1 MKAGVGPLSGF
12 VIGVTADR
20 RSDEQ
25 IELLTRK
32 GASVVH
38 GPTIR
43 THPLGAE
50 SDLADATRDVIA
62 RPPDV
67 TLLSTGIGVRGWF
80 EAAESLDLGE
90 ALLDSLR
97 QGEIF
102 ARGKKAHGA
111 AVTAGLALGWQTPN
125 GTSAELVEELARRG
139 ADGLRIAVQL
149 DGADGAPLAD
159 AVRALGAEV
168 VAVPVYRWTMPE
180 DAVPAHK
187 LLAAIVERRV
197 DAVTFTARP
206 QIENLVELADAAGVH
221 DALVAA
227 FRDHVVP
234 VCVGP
239 VCGQAA
245 TDAGFAPPLVPDRY
259 RLGSMV
265 LLVAS
270 AFEDRAMDVEL
281 AGVPVRIQ
289 GSVVVVAGEVVQL
302 SEREADLLHALA
314 ARFGSVVSKP
324 QLLERVWRGNESD
337 EHVVEVTVARLRG
350 RLGDAGRGLETVV
363 RRGYRLSAA

>member
-1 MKAGVGPLSGF
+1 MQPGPLTGF
-12 VIGVTADR
+12 TIGVTADR

-32 GASVVH
+32 GATVLH

-43 THPLGAE
+43 THPLAEE
-50 SDLADATRDVIA
+50 SDLADATRAVIDE
-62 RPPDV
+62 PPDV

-97 QGEIF
+97 VGEVF

-125 GTSAELVEELARRG
+125 GTSAELVEELRRRG
-139 ADGLRIAVQL
+139 AAGLRVAVQL
-149 DGADGAPLAD
+149 DGAAGAPLAR
-159 AVRALGAEV
+159 AVEGLGCTV
-168 VAVPVYRWTMPE
+168 VPIPVYRWTMPD

-187 LLAAIVERRV
+187 LLLAVVDRRV
-197 DAVTFTARP
+197 HAVTFTARP
-206 QIENLVELADAAGVH
+206 QIENLCELADAEGVLDQLV
-221 DALVAA
+221 DAFVA
-227 FRDHVVP
+227 DVVP

-239 VCGQAA
+239 VCAGAA
-245 TDAGFAPPLVPDRY
+245 VDAGFGPPVVPDRY

-265 LLVAS
+265 LALA
-270 AFEDRAMDVEL
+270 ATFGERAADVEL

-289 GSVVVVAGEVVQL
+289 GQCVVIDGRVVTL
-302 SEREADLLHALA
+302 TEREAGLLHALA
-314 ARFGSVVSKP
+314 ARFGVVVSKA
-324 QLLERVWRGNESD
+324 QLLERVWHGLESD
-337 EHVVEVTVARLRG
+337 EHVVEVTVGRLRN
-350 RLGDAGRGLETVV
+350 RLGDAGLGVETVV